1 LSLKREG
8 RDDERSSRNA
18 GTSSGGS
25 FITCLVDL
33 FGPSV
38 GFSAI
43 KLLEDAGAKVEMSE
57 SQTC

>member
-1 LSLKREG
+1 VKGVMTREAAAT
-8 RDDERSSRNA
+8 RERPLVDL
-18 GTSSGGS
+18 